1 VTMGLTEEQAAL
13 AGAVADWAGSAG
25 FAEVVRAAEHEGPEP
40 LLVSSW
46 KGLAELGVLGVAVP
60 ETHGGAGGTFLDLAV
75 ALEAAAHGLVPGPL
89 LSVATTA
96 LLLSEHADSPI
107 SEELLPGICDGSVR
121 VGAAPAAAPLALA
134 ADDRVSGT
142 VPVVLDAG
150 AVTHV
155 LVGALPAETRTAGA
169 DRAAGERWAVVP
181 VDAPGVN
188 VEVSGRGPD
197 LSRTVGSVRLDDVV
211 LPADAWL
218 DVVPGRV
225 GDLLTVLASAEASG
239 TARWA
244 LETAV
249 AYAGIREQFGR
260 KIGSFQA
267 IKHLCAQ
274 MLERAESA
282 TAVAWGAAVAED
294 DPDQLRFAAAVA
306 GAVGLD
312 AAVDNAKDCI
322 QVLGGIGFTWEH
334 DAHLHLRRALGTRQL
349 LGGTDRLRHDVSALA
364 LDGVRRRLHVDLGED
379 VEDLRRSI
387 RSDVDRVREARG
399 AADRR
404 TVLAETGLL
413 APHWP
418 PPYGRGADPRTQLV
432 IDDELE
438 VAGVTRPDL
447 AIGAWAAPTILG
459 HGTDG
464 QKERFVPPT
473 LRGEIVWCQL
483 FSEPG
488 AGSDLASLR
497 TRAERVE
504 GGWRLT
510 GQKVWTSLAAE
521 ADWAICLARTDPD
534 APQHKGI
541 TYFLVD
547 MRSPGIEV
555 RPLREITGEAV
566 FNEVFLDGVM
576 VPDDGVVGQVDD
588 GWRLARTTLANERV
602 AMSGSSLGANVE
614 RALRLL
620 DGAGAGPGDGAGNIA
635 AAMGQVR
642 VGAAVADAVT
652 VQMLGLRS
660 TLRSLAGQG
669 PGAESSVQ
677 KLVGVRHRQEAAEL
691 VYDLMG
697 PEALL
702 GEAGAEEALRELL
715 LTRCLSIAGGTTQVL
730 RNVAAERI
738 LGLPRG

>member
-40 LLVSSW
+40 LLESSW

-60 ETHGGAGGTFLDLAV
+60 ETHGGAGGTLLDLAV
-75 ALEAAAHGLVPGPL
+75 ALEAAASCLVPGPL
-89 LSVATTA
+89 LSTATTA

-121 VGAAPAAAPLALA
+121 VGAAPAATALALA
-134 ADDRVSGT
+134 ADGGVSGT

-150 AVTHV
+150 TVTHV
-155 LVGALPAETRTAGA
+155 LVGALPAETPTAGA
-169 DRAAGERWAVVP
+169 EQTAVERWVVVP
-181 VDAPGVN
+181 VDTAGVS
-188 VEVSGRGPD
+188 VEVSTRGPD

-225 GDLLTVLASAEASG
+225 GGLLTVLASAEASG

-249 AYAGIREQFGR
+249 AYAGVREQFGR

-334 DAHLHLRRALGTRQL
+334 DAHLHLRRALSTRQL

-364 LDGVRRRLHVDLGED
+364 LDGVRRRLHIDLGDD

-387 RSDVDRVREARG
+387 RGDVDRVLEARG
-399 AADRR
+399 ADRR
-404 TVLAETGLL
+404 TVLAESGLI

-432 IDDELE
+432 IDAELRA
-438 VAGVTRPDL
+438 AGVARPDL

-459 HGTDG
+459 HGTDA
-464 QKERFVPPT
+464 QKEKFVPPT
-473 LRGEIVWCQL
+473 LHGDIVWCQL

-497 TRAERVE
+497 TRAERVD

-510 GQKVWTSLAAE
+510 GQKVWTSLAAD
-521 ADWAICLARTDPD
+521 ADWAICLARTNPD

-547 MRSPGIEV
+547 MGSPGIEI

-566 FNEVFLDGVM
+566 FNEVFLDGVV
-576 VPDDGVVGQVDD
+576 VPDDCVVGEVDD

-620 DGAGAGPGDGAGNIA
+620 DEGADAGRVASAGA
-635 AAMGQVR
+635 AAMRQVR
-642 VGAAVADAVT
+642 VGAVVADAVT
-652 VQMLGLRS
+652 VQMLGARS
-660 TLRSLAGQG
+660 TLRSLAGHG

-691 VYDLMG
+691 VYDLLG
-697 PEALL
+697 PEALV
-702 GEAGAEEALRELL
+702 GGDEAGEALRELL

-738 LGLPRG
+738 LGLPRA

>member
-1 VTMGLTEEQAAL
+1 MTMGLTEEQVAL
-13 AGAVADWAGSAG
+13 AGAVADWAAAAA
-25 FAEVVRAAEHEGPEP
+25 FAEVVRAAEHGDPRALLEP
-40 LLVSSW
+40 CW
-46 KGLAELGVLGVAVP
+46 KGLAELGVLGIAAP
-60 ETHGGAGGTFLDLAV
+60 ETHGGAGGTLLDLAV
-75 ALEAAAHGLVPGPL
+75 ALEAAARGLVPGPM
-89 LSVATTA
+89 LSVATTT
-96 LLLSEHADSPI
+96 LLLSEHADSPLAQ
-107 SEELLPGICDGSVR
+107 ELLPGICDGSVR
-121 VGAAPAAAPLALA
+121 IGTASAATSFAFA
-134 ADDRVSGT
+134 ADGSVSGT

-155 LVGALPAETRTAGA
+155 LVGALTETGTSGAER
-169 DRAAGERWAVVP
+169 DAGERWVVVD
-181 VDAPGVN
+181 VDAGGVS
-188 VEVSGRGPD
+188 VEVSTQGPD
-197 LSRTVGSVRLDDVV
+197 LSRTVGTVRLDRVEIR
-211 LPADAWL
+211 AEAWL
-218 DVVPGRV
+218 DVPAGRV
-225 GDLLTVLASAEASG
+225 EDLLTVLAAAEASG

-249 AYAGIREQFGR
+249 AYAGVREQFGR

-282 TAVAWGAAVAED
+282 AAVVWGAAVAED
-294 DPDQLRFAAAVA
+294 DPVQLRFAAAVA
-306 GAVGLD
+306 GAVALD

-349 LGGTDRLRHDVSALA
+349 LGGTDRLRHDASALA
-364 LDGVRRRLHVDLGED
+364 LDGVRRRLHIDLGED

-387 RSDVDRVREARG
+387 RSDIDRVREARG
-399 AADRR
+399 PDRR

-418 PPYGRGADPRTQLV
+418 PPYGRGADPRSQLV

-438 VAGVTRPDL
+438 AAGVTRPDL

-459 HGTDG
+459 HGTG
-464 QKERFVPPT
+464 EQKKRFIPPT

-497 TRAERVE
+497 TRAERVD

-510 GQKVWTSLAAE
+510 GQKVWTSLATE
-521 ADWAICLARTDPD
+521 ADWAICLARTNPD

-547 MRSPGIEV
+547 MASPGIEI

-566 FNEVFLDGVM
+566 FNEVFLDGVV
-576 VPDDGVVGQVDD
+576 VPDDCVVGEVDD

-620 DGAGAGPGDGAGNIA
+620 DEGGDAGGVT
-635 AAMGQVR
+635 AMRRVR
-642 VGAAVADAVT
+642 VGEAVADAVT
-652 VQMLGLRS
+652 VQMLGARS

-691 VYDLMG
+691 VYDLLG
-697 PEALL
+697 PEALV
-702 GEAGAEEALRELL
+702 GGGDAGEALRELL

-738 LGLPRG
+738 LGLPRV

>member
-1 VTMGLTEEQAAL
+1 
-13 AGAVADWAGSAG
+13 
-25 FAEVVRAAEHEGPEP
+25 
-40 LLVSSW
+40 
-46 KGLAELGVLGVAVP
+46 
-60 ETHGGAGGTFLDLAV
+60 
-75 ALEAAAHGLVPGPL
+75 
-89 LSVATTA
+89 
-96 LLLSEHADSPI
+96 
-107 SEELLPGICDGSVR
+107 
-121 VGAAPAAAPLALA
+121 
-134 ADDRVSGT
+134 
-142 VPVVLDAG
+142 
-150 AVTHV
+150 
-155 LVGALPAETRTAGA
+155 
-169 DRAAGERWAVVP
+169 
-181 VDAPGVN
+181 
-188 VEVSGRGPD
+188 
-197 LSRTVGSVRLDDVV
+197 VRLHDVV
-211 LPADAWL
+211 VPADAWL
-218 DVVPGRV
+218 DVAPGRV
-225 GDLLTVLASAEASG
+225 EDLLMVLASAEASG

-249 AYAGIREQFGR
+249 AYAGVREQFGR

-282 TAVAWGAAVAED
+282 VAVAWGAAVAED
-294 DPDQLRFAAAVA
+294 DPVQLRFAAAVA
-306 GAVGLD
+306 GAVALD
-312 AAVDNAKDCI
+312 AAVDNAKDSI

-349 LGGTDRLRHDVSALA
+349 LGGTDRLRHRVSALA
-364 LDGVRRRLHVDLGED
+364 LDGVRRRLHIDLGDD
-379 VEDLRRSI
+379 VEDLRRSV

-399 AADRR
+399 ADRR
-404 TVLAETGLL
+404 TLLAETGLL

-418 PPYGRGADPRTQLV
+418 SPYGRGADPRTQLV
-432 IDDELE
+432 IDDELDT
-438 VAGVTRPDL
+438 AGVTRPDL

-459 HGTDG
+459 HGTDV

-497 TRAERVE
+497 TRAERVD

-510 GQKVWTSLAAE
+510 GQKVWTSLAAD
-521 ADWAICLARTDPD
+521 ADWAICLARTNPD

-566 FNEVFLDGVM
+566 FNEVFLDGVV
-576 VPDDGVVGQVDD
+576 VPDDCVVGKVDD

-614 RALRLL
+614 RGLRLL
-620 DGAGAGPGDGAGNIA
+620 DEGVGAGQGVAEVR
-635 AAMGQVR
+635 QVR

-652 VQMLGLRS
+652 VQMLGARS
-660 TLRSLAGQG
+660 TLRSLAGRG

-691 VYDLMG
+691 VYDLLG
-697 PEALL
+697 PEALVG
-702 GEAGAEEALRELL
+702 GEDASEALRELL

-730 RNVAAERI
+730 RNVAAERM